1 MVQPGCGPP
10 FLTPKEFERKFG
22 VSPRIRTDE
31 ELTRNYDSVGMYF
44 GLRVTSC
51 VHFRRTNQIITACAL
66 EHQIGFLS
74 ILLQGNNTTSNSIT
88 LNTL

>member
-31 ELTRNYDSVGMYF
+31 ELTRNYDSVGMY
-44 GLRVTSC
+44 C
-51 VHFRRTNQIITACAL
+51 VSQVASIFVAQIKSLLHAL
-66 EHQIGFLS
+66 
-74 ILLQGNNTTSNSIT
+74 
-88 LNTL
+88 